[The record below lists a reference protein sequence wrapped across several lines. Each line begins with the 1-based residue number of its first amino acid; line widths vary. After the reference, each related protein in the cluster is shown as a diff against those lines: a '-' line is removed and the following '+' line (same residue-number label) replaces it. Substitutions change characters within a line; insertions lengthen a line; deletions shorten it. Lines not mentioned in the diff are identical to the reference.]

1 MPGNGDGIAGGA
13 FCNLFIIFTFP
24 TLIVTGHPP
33 AGGAPHG
40 VGISKIKLS
49 SGSKLD
55 TN

>member
-1 MPGNGDGIAGGA
+1 MPVYGDSIAGVA
-13 FCNLFIIFTFP
+13 FFNLFIIFTFR